1 MLSMKAVLRRVASIA
16 AGVVAFLASAVSS
29 CDDVAGSDWDR
40 CQSLLGNPI
49 LELPGVWSFAV
60 PALIGAAVGWAGYV
74 FLGFI
79 GLRDRS
85 DLG

>member
-1 MLSMKAVLRRVASIA
+1 
-16 AGVVAFLASAVSS
+16 
-29 CDDVAGSDWDR
+29 
-40 CQSLLGNPI
+40 